1 MRNTDRL
8 ADAFRGRVTDAG
20 REART
25 RVGAGVIRGLGAVRR
40 AGAAHR
46 RAEVAVIVGAGLAM
60 LGAGA
65 GTASA
70 ATVTTAAHTAPVSG
84 HVAHAAAQPSR
95 DTTTAAAKPAAA
107 AATQAAQPQSW
118 SQIEQKVAS
127 QTSPSEPR
135 AADQLQPVGT
145 AGAQEWMPI
154 GSAQQ
159 ANANTIVQQA
169 LAKKMGLRSAVIAVA
184 TAMQESELQ
193 NISYGTSQSL
203 GLFQQQT
210 DMGWGDAQQI
220 MNPTYSSDAFLS
232 ALQQY
237 QASNP
242 GWAQQPLWQTAQG
255 VQKSG
260 FPLAYA
266 KWETQ
271 AAQIVQHAVSQQV

>member
-1 MRNTDRL
+1 
-8 ADAFRGRVTDAG
+8 
-20 REART
+20 
-25 RVGAGVIRGLGAVRR
+25 
-40 AGAAHR
+40 
-46 RAEVAVIVGAGLAM
+46 M

-70 ATVTTAAHTAPVSG
+70 ATVTTAAHTAPVSS
-84 HVAHAAAQPSR
+84 HVTHAAVQAAP
-95 DTTTAAAKPAAA
+95 DKTTAAAKPAATVAKPA
-107 AATQAAQPQSW
+107 AKAQPQSW

-127 QTSPSEPR
+127 QTSPSEPK

-193 NISYGTSQSL
+193 NINYGTSQSL

-237 QASNP
+237 QTSNP

-266 KWETQ
+266 KWESQ

>member
-1 MRNTDRL
+1 MRNTRL
-8 ADAFRGRVTDAG
+8 ANAFRSRFGGRGT
-20 REART
+20 AR
-25 RVGAGVIRGLGAVRR
+25 RP
-40 AGAAHR
+40 
-46 RAEVAVIVGAGLAM
+46 AEVAALVGAGLA
-60 LGAGA
+60 LLGA

-70 ATVTTAAHTAPVSG
+70 ATVASPAATHAVHAAHVPAMPG
-84 HVAHAAAQPSR
+84 R
-95 DTTTAAAKPAAA
+95 DRTIVQAKPAALAAKA
-107 AATQAAQPQSW
+107 AAPAARPVAPAKPTW

-127 QTSPSEPR
+127 QTSPNEPK
-135 AADQLQPVGT
+135 ADDQLEPVST
-145 AGAQEWMPI
+145 TGAQSFMPI

-184 TAMQESELQ
+184 TAMQESQLQ
-193 NISYGTSQSL
+193 NINYGTSASL

-220 MNPTYSSDAFLS
+220 MNPSYSSDAFLT

-237 QASNP
+237 QAGNP
-242 GWAQQPLWQTAQG
+242 SWAQQPLWQTAQG

-260 FPLAYA
+260 FPTAYA

-271 AAQIVQHAVSQQV
+271 AAQLVQQAVSQQV

>member
-1 MRNTDRL
+1 MRNTRL
-8 ADAFRGRVTDAG
+8 AN
-20 REART
+20 
-25 RVGAGVIRGLGAVRR
+25 AVRSR
-40 AGAAHR
+40 FGGRGTAR
-46 RAEVAVIVGAGLAM
+46 RPAEVAALVGAGLA
-60 LGAGA
+60 LLGA

-70 ATVTTAAHTAPVSG
+70 ATVASPAATHAVHVTHAP
-84 HVAHAAAQPSR
+84 AQPGR
-95 DTTTAAAKPAAA
+95 DKTIVQAKPATLVKAAAAKPAAPA
-107 AATQAAQPQSW
+107 KPTW
-118 SQIEQKVAS
+118 SQIEEKVAS
-127 QTSPSEPR
+127 QTSPGEPK
-135 AADQLQPVGT
+135 AADQLEPVT
-145 AGAQEWMPI
+145 TTGAQSFMPI

-184 TAMQESELQ
+184 TAMQESQLQ
-193 NISYGTSQSL
+193 NISYGTSASL

-220 MNPTYSSDAFLS
+220 MNPAYSSDAFLT

-237 QASNP
+237 QSTNP

-260 FPLAYA
+260 FPTAYA

-271 AAQIVQHAVSQQV
+271 AAQLVQQAVSQQV

>member
-1 MRNTDRL
+1 MRKTDRL
-8 ADAFRGRVTDAG
+8 ADARGRVADAG
-20 REART
+20 RDART
-25 RVGAGVIRGLGAVRR
+25 RVGAGVVRGLGAVRR

-46 RAEVAVIVGAGLAM
+46 RAEVAAVVGAGLAM
-60 LGAGA
+60 LGAG
-65 GTASA
+65 TASA
-70 ATVTTAAHTAPVSG
+70 ATVASAAHTPAASG
-84 HVAHAAAQPSR
+84 HVAHAAALPGR
-95 DTTTAAAKPAAA
+95 DKTTAARPAVQVARPAAPA
-107 AATQAAQPQSW
+107 GPSSW

-127 QTSPSEPR
+127 QTSPSEPK

-145 AGAQEWMPI
+145 AGAQAWMPI
-154 GSAQQ
+154 SSAQQ

-169 LAKKMGLRSAVIAVA
+169 LARKMGLRSAVIAVA
-184 TAMQESELQ
+184 TAMQESQLQ
-193 NISYGTSQSL
+193 NINYGTSQSL

-237 QASNP
+237 QTSNP

-271 AAQIVQHAVSQQV
+271 AAQLVQQAVTQQV

>member
-1 MRNTDRL
+1 MRNTARL
-8 ADAFRGRVTDAG
+8 ADAFCGRVAGAG
-20 REART
+20 RDART
-25 RVGAGVIRGLGAVRR
+25 RVGTGVARGLDAFRR
-40 AGAAHR
+40 QGTAHR

-60 LGAGA
+60 LGAGS
-65 GTASA
+65 ASA
-70 ATVTTAAHTAPVSG
+70 ATVATTAHPAVSG
-84 HVAHAAAQPSR
+84 HVTHAVAEPGRDKTTVAAKPAV
-95 DTTTAAAKPAAA
+95 AAAKPAAP
-107 AATQAAQPQSW
+107 TRPDSW
-118 SQIEQKVAS
+118 SQIEQTVAS
-127 QTSPSEPR
+127 QTSPSEPK

-145 AGAQEWMPI
+145 AGAQAWMPI
-154 GSAQQ
+154 SSAQQ
-159 ANANTIVQQA
+159 ANAHTIVQQA

-184 TAMQESELQ
+184 TAMQESQLQ
-193 NISYGTSQSL
+193 NINYGTSQSL

-220 MNPTYSSDAFLS
+220 MNPTYSADAFLG

-237 QASNP
+237 QTSNP

-271 AAQIVQHAVSQQV
+271 AAQLVHQAVSQIV

>member
-1 MRNTDRL
+1 MQNTARL
-8 ADAFRGRVTDAG
+8 ADAFRGRVADAG
-20 REART
+20 RDART
-25 RVGAGVIRGLGAVRR
+25 RVGAGVARGLDAFRR
-40 AGAAHR
+40 QGAAHR
-46 RAEVAVIVGAGLAM
+46 RAEVVALVGAGLAM
-60 LGAGA
+60 VGA

-70 ATVTTAAHTAPVSG
+70 ATVASSAATHAVPG
-84 HVAHAAAQPSR
+84 HVAHAALVPGR
-95 DTTTAAAKPAAA
+95 DKTITAAKPAAA
-107 AATQAAQPQSW
+107 ALPATQARPQSW

-127 QTSPSEPR
+127 QTSPSEPK

-145 AGAQEWMPI
+145 AGPQSFMPI

-184 TAMQESELQ
+184 TAMQESQLQ
-193 NISYGTSQSL
+193 NINYGTSASL

-220 MNPTYSSDAFLS
+220 MNPAYSSDAFLS

-260 FPLAYA
+260 FPTAYA

-271 AAQIVQHAVSQQV
+271 AAQLVQQAVSQQV